1 MIAKTQNAIV
11 KGVTRM
17 KDRLAKWQTFVQEK
31 DLQALAE
38 ALAEDVVFHS
48 PVLWKPKVGKAEA
61 MLYLSSAVRVLEDFT
76 YLRQFDND
84 QGVVLE
90 FRAHIGP
97 LVVKGVDM
105 IQLNA
110 EGQIT
115 DFEVMIRPAKGL
127 EAVATAMTQR
137 LALATTPESEQ

>member
-1 MIAKTQNAIV
+1 
-11 KGVTRM
+11 M
-17 KDRLAKWQTFVQEK
+17 K
-31 DLQALAE
+31 ALAE

-61 MLYLSSAVRVLEDFT
+61 MLYISSAARVLEDFT
-76 YLRQFDND
+76 YLRQFHND

-110 EGQIT
+110 EGQIS
-115 DFEVMIRPAKGL
+115 DFEVMLRPAKGL
-127 EAVATAMTQR
+127 QAVATAMAQQ
-137 LALATTPESEQ
+137 LASAPSPESE